1 MIASGQTS
9 LSGEILA
16 SPADR
21 GLIGRWSH
29 GIYRFV
35 RTKPLGT
42 FGLAIALLIVFLAIF
57 AGPISPYNY
66 DHQVIANKLQS
77 PSWSHLMGTDEQ
89 GRDILS
95 RIIFGARIAAWVG
108 FGTTLMATALASL
121 IGMVSGFFSGTTDYI
136 IQRIMDVFI
145 AFPALILLLAVVS
158 ILGTPTAPLHFGFL
172 TLSPANQRMV
182 QIIVVLGF
190 LFSFPYSRVIRSAT
204 LAVRNNLYVEGAR
217 TVGASDTRILLRYI
231 LPNVI
236 PTIIVI
242 ASLQLASAI
251 LVEATLSFLGF
262 GIPPPAPSWGAM
274 LSGRAR
280 SLQRIDPWLAIWP
293 GVAISLAVYGFN
305 MFGDALRD
313 VLDPR
318 LRGSR

>member
-1 MIASGQTS
+1 
-9 LSGEILA
+9 
-16 SPADR
+16 
-21 GLIGRWSH
+21 
-29 GIYRFV
+29 
-35 RTKPLGT
+35 
-42 FGLAIALLIVFLAIF
+42 
-57 AGPISPYNY
+57 
-66 DHQVIANKLQS
+66 
-77 PSWSHLMGTDEQ
+77 
-89 GRDILS
+89 
-95 RIIFGARIAAWVG
+95 
-108 FGTTLMATALASL
+108 
-121 IGMVSGFFSGTTDYI
+121 
-136 IQRIMDVFI
+136 
-145 AFPALILLLAVVS
+145 
-158 ILGTPTAPLHFGFL
+158 
-172 TLSPANQRMV
+172 
-182 QIIVVLGF
+182 
-190 LFSFPYSRVIRSAT
+190 
-204 LAVRNNLYVEGAR
+204 VRNNLYVEGAR
-217 TVGASDTRILLRYI
+217 TVGASDTRILLQYI